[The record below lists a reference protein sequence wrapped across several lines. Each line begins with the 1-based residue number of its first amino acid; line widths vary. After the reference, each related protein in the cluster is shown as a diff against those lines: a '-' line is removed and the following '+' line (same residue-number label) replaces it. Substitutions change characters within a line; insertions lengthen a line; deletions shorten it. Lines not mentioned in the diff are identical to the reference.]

1 MHLNLGGGEV
11 EEKKEEEEEEGS
23 LSAAEFH
30 HSWQPLLGYHG
41 NALQCS
47 LLLFCT
53 PPSLLSLSLSLPY
66 SIPSLLLVGFLLAL
80 LRRCSGT
87 FIGIILSL
95 QCRRT
100 ELALRSEISVR
111 RVLLFLCSLFCLLP
125 NSRDL

>member
-11 EEKKEEEEEEGS
+11 EEKEEEEEGS

-53 PPSLLSLSLSLPY
+53 PPSLLSLSLSPLLYPIFIAGRLPPCVATAMLWDIQWDHFVTAV
-66 SIPSLLLVGFLLAL
+66 SAH
-80 LRRCSGT
+80 RAGT
-87 FIGIILSL
+87 
-95 QCRRT
+95 
-100 ELALRSEISVR
+100 ALRDLCETCFAVFMLP
-111 RVLLFLCSLFCLLP
+111 VLSPSKFS
-125 NSRDL
+125 

>member
-11 EEKKEEEEEEGS
+11 EEKEEEEEGS

-53 PPSLLSLSLSLPY
+53 PPSLLSLSLPH

-87 FIGIILSL
+87 FSGIILSL
-95 QCRRT
+95 QCRCT